1 MGEIAGWIAPIA
13 TMLAA
18 CVTAANLGARV
29 TGWGFVIFT
38 VGSVC
43 WTAYAMATNQPNLL
57 WQNVFLT
64 VVNLVG
70 VWRWLGRRAR
80 FDDGAQAA
88 AEKSERRDGPTLFP
102 ISMLT
107 AASVSGASG
116 ETIGTSVDAMAS
128 CEEGR
133 ISYLVVSSG
142 GVGGVGE
149 SLRAVPWAK
158 VSARPSGISADLS
171 EADLQGLDPIQP
183 TNWPERPPVVV
194 PS

>member
-1 MGEIAGWIAPIA
+1 MEDIAGWAAPIA

-29 TGWGFVIFT
+29 TGWGFVTFT

-43 WTAYAMATNQPNLL
+43 WSGYAMATDQPNLL

-107 AASVSGASG
+107 AAPVSGRSG
-116 ETIGTSVDAMAS
+116 ETIGNSVDAMAN

-133 ISYLVVSSG
+133 ISYLVVSTG

-149 SLRAVPWAK
+149 TLRAVPWTK

-171 EADLQGLDPIQP
+171 ESDLHRLGEIEP
-183 TNWPERPPVVV
+183 TNWPARPPAAV